1 MRGRARHLL
10 RHPLAQAGC
19 GAGDIHAIG
28 ECDAAPN
35 GYANLLVVHPSLP
48 VDGVRALIALAKA
61 RPGQLNYGAS
71 AVGGTPHLAGELFK
85 SMAGIDIVR
94 VSYKGM
100 AQAVT
105 GLIGGEFMLMFPTMS
120 SGIAHVKSRRLNVEM
135 VRVLQ
140 SASTRERLATG
151 GLEAVGS
158 SAEQFATAVKNDMT
172 RMGKVIRDAG
182 IQAQ

>member
-1 MRGRARHLL
+1 
-10 RHPLAQAGC
+10 
-19 GAGDIHAIG
+19 
-28 ECDAAPN
+28 
-35 GYANLLVVHPSLP
+35 
-48 VDGVRALIALAKA
+48 
-61 RPGQLNYGAS
+61 
-71 AVGGTPHLAGELFK
+71 
-85 SMAGIDIVR
+85 MAGIDIVR

-105 GLIGGEFMLMFPTMS
+105 GLIGGEIMLMFPTMS
-120 SGIAHVKSRRLNVEM
+120 SGIAHVKSRRLKALAITSAQPSPRFPHLPTVSASGLPGYESTTMGGVFAPVNTSPAIVQRLNVEM

-158 SAEQFATAVKNDMT
+158 SAEQFATAVRADMQ

-182 IQAQ
+182 IPAQ